1 LYCLLTRGEA
11 GSDGTPPEQSATI
24 REAEERETARVV
36 GVDTAEF
43 LGLPDG
49 VLEDGVSLRREITRV
64 VRRHKPEIVITL
76 NFAER
81 WAGGGFNTADHIAC
95 GRATMDAVRDAGNR
109 WIFPEQISDEG
120 LEKWDGVRAVWVD
133 GSPDNRRAVDITDTF
148 EPGVESLKAHRKY
161 LDRLGWET
169 FDPAE
174 SLEGMA
180 RQTGSRLGVP
190 ITVGLE
196 VHDLGGG

>member
-49 VLEDGVSLRREITRV
+49 VLECGVPLRREITRV

-95 GRATMDAVRDAGNR
+95 GRAT
-109 WIFPEQISDEG
+109 I
-120 LEKWDGVRAVWVD
+120 DGVRAVWVD
-133 GSPDNRRAVDITDTF
+133 RSPDNWRAVDITDTF

-190 ITVGLE
+190 MTVGLE

>member
-1 LYCLLTRGEA
+1 MYCLLTRGEA
-11 GSDGTPPEQSATI
+11 GIDGIRPEQSATI

-49 VLEDGVSLRREITRV
+49 VLEY
-64 VRRHKPEIVITL
+64 
-76 NFAER
+76 
-81 WAGGGFNTADHIAC
+81 
-95 GRATMDAVRDAGNR
+95 
-109 WIFPEQISDEG
+109 
-120 LEKWDGVRAVWVD
+120 GVRAVWVG
-133 GSPDNRRAVDITDTF
+133 GSPDTRRAVDITDTF
-148 EPGVESLKAHRKY
+148 EPGVESPKAHRKY
-161 LDRLGWET
+161 LDRLGWEK

-174 SLEGMA
+174 FLEGLA

-190 ITVGLE
+190 MTVGLD